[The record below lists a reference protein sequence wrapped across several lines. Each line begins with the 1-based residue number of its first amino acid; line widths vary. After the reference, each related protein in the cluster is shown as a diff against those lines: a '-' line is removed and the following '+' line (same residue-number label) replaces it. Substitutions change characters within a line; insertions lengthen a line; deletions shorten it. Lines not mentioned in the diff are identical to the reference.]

1 MTGKLSSL
9 LIIGIL
15 RFIGLLPFFILKY
28 LSLILYFLLYYVTG
42 YRKDVVWIN
51 MLYALNDLP
60 GKDLYASRRK
70 FYRHLSELILE
81 VIKGM
86 YLTKIEMHQRVSL
99 TEDSR
104 LLLEQ
109 CQLQHKNIVMLM
121 GHYGNW
127 EWASMM
133 ALQYCPLP
141 YFSFY
146 APLSNTHL
154 DDYIKAKRTRWGAVF
169 LQPKALSTGLEQMK
183 QATCQVGLVADQSP
197 TGRKNVVITR
207 FLGLDTAFFIGPETI
222 SKSLDATVIYVSLQ
236 KNGFGRYTIQ
246 MIPLCNNASE
256 LGEHKI
262 IESYAHHLEKD
273 ILQHPEWWI
282 WSHKRW
288 KGQIPY

>member
-1 MTGKLSSL
+1 
-9 LIIGIL
+9 
-15 RFIGLLPFFILKY
+15 
-28 LSLILYFLLYYVTG
+28 
-42 YRKDVVWIN
+42 

-60 GKDLYASRRK
+60 GKILYASRRK
-70 FYRHLSELILE
+70 FYWHLSELILE

-86 YLTKIEMHQRVSL
+86 YLTKKEMHERMTL

-104 LLLEQ
+104 ILLKNYQ
-109 CQLQHKNIVMLM
+109 SDQKNIVMLM

-146 APLSNTHL
+146 APLSNPYL
-154 DDYIKAKRTRWGAVF
+154 DEYIKEKRTRWGAVF
-169 LQPKALSTGLEQMK
+169 LPPKSLSIGLEQMK
-183 QATCQVGLVADQSP
+183 GNTCQIGLVADQSP
-197 TGRKNVVITR
+197 TGRKNIIQTR
-207 FLGLDTAFFIGPETI
+207 FLGLDTSFFTGPETI
-222 SKSLDATVIYVSLQ
+222 SKSLNAAVIYVSLQ
-236 KNGFGRYTIQ
+236 KTGFGRYTIQ
-246 MIPLCNNASE
+246 MIPICDNASDM
-256 LGEHKI
+256 GENEI
-262 IESYAHHLEKD
+262 IQSYAGHLEKD

>member
-1 MTGKLSSL
+1 VLGKLSSL
-9 LIIGIL
+9 LIIGVL
-15 RFIGLLPFFILKY
+15 RIIGLMPFFLLQCLSYIIFFILY
-28 LSLILYFLLYYVTG
+28 YFPG

-60 GKDLYASRRK
+60 GKILYASRRK
-70 FYRHLSELILE
+70 FYWHLSELILE

-86 YLTKIEMHQRVSL
+86 YLTKKEMHERMTL

-104 LLLEQ
+104 ILLKNYQ
-109 CQLQHKNIVMLM
+109 SDQKNIVMLM

-146 APLSNTHL
+146 APLSNPYL
-154 DDYIKAKRTRWGAVF
+154 DEYIKEKRTRWGAVF
-169 LQPKALSTGLEQMK
+169 LPPKSLSIGLEQMK
-183 QATCQVGLVADQSP
+183 GNTCQIGLVADQSP
-197 TGRKNVVITR
+197 TGRKNIIQTR
-207 FLGLDTAFFIGPETI
+207 FLGLDTSFFTGPETI
-222 SKSLDATVIYVSLQ
+222 SKSLNAAVIYVSLQ
-236 KNGFGRYTIQ
+236 KTGFGRYTIQ
-246 MIPLCNNASE
+246 MIPICDNASDM
-256 LGEHKI
+256 GENEI
-262 IESYAHHLEKD
+262 IQSYAGHLEKD